1 MLGRHGNT
9 MTSHG
14 KPPMEKEVSPRKTTS
29 ALVEIRTDEAVGQRI
44 AKAREFLGLTQ
55 ATVADRLG
63 LARTTQVAIEQG
75 RRPVS
80 VAELYQYAE
89 TLSRPLDYFLGLG
102 MWQEDADFRPQF
114 RLMMEKLEALP
125 AAAPRR
131 PGRPKASTEASVERL
146 ALMRFEALCR
156 NYLELEKVNRLP
168 RVAMPELPSPRRL
181 SLQEAEQL
189 AATLRAH
196 LDVGNDAPIRDL
208 RVRLEDAFGLR
219 VFVSGQMGRL
229 LAGGFHHPEIGGCLL
244 MAERPVP
251 RMRFTLAHAVG
262 QLLANRQEAVIEVG
276 SSSRKNPVD
285 VFASGFALALLLPAR
300 GLRERFG
307 AVRTEASEVNEVA
320 LLYLARTFGVTLAAL
335 CARLESLRLV
345 STSSLKRIEE
355 TIRKVGPAEKDL
367 TPQALPDHPKW
378 EPFPERFV
386 FLALRAY
393 RKELINRARL
403 AECLMTD
410 ENDSALRLLLY
421 MASVADRHPGGAE
434 PSS

>member
-1 MLGRHGNT
+1 
-9 MTSHG
+9 
-14 KPPMEKEVSPRKTTS
+14 MEKHASAGKTDN
-29 ALVEIRTDEAVGQRI
+29 ALVDIKTDEAVGQRI

-55 ATVADRLG
+55 ATVADRMA

-89 TLSRPLDYFLGLG
+89 ILSRPLDYFLGLG
-102 MWQEDADFRPQF
+102 MWHEETDFRPQF
-114 RLMMEKLEALP
+114 RVMMEKLEALP
-125 AAAPRR
+125 SGEPRR
-131 PGRPKASTEASVERL
+131 PGRPKSAPEASPERL
-146 ALMRFEALCR
+146 ALMRFESLCR

-168 RVAMPELPSPRRL
+168 RVPMPELPQPKRL

-208 RVRLEDAFGLR
+208 RVRLEDSFGMR
-219 VFVSGQMGRL
+219 VFVAGQMGRI
-229 LAGGFHHPEIGGCLL
+229 LACGFQHPEVGGCLQL
-244 MAERPVP
+244 AERATPK
-251 RMRFTLAHAVG
+251 MRFTLARVLG
-262 QLLANRQEAVIEVG
+262 QLLANRDDAAVEVATNN
-276 SSSRKNPVD
+276 RKAPVD
-285 VFASGFALALLLPAR
+285 AFATAFALALLLPSR

-307 AVRTEASEVNEVA
+307 AVRSEASEVNEVA

-345 STSSLKRIEE
+345 SANTLRRIEE
-355 TIRKVGPAEKDL
+355 SIRKVGAAGAEREL
-367 TPQALPDHPKW
+367 APQSLPDLPRW
-378 EPFPERFV
+378 EPFPERYV

-393 RKELINRARL
+393 RKDLINRTRL

-410 ENDSALRLLLY
+410 EDDSALRLMLY
-421 MASVADRHPGGAE
+421 MASVSDRHPDE
-434 PSS
+434 SDKH